1 MTSLRACYS
10 SARREALDYGLLYPL
25 AEQLLDR
32 CKVFRFIGA
41 DERESVAFAP
51 RARRAPDTVHIVLG
65 NVRQLEVHDLRQ
77 IVNVES
83 PRGNIRR
90 HENADLSA
98 FEVGKSTRAGALGLV
113 AVNRVGTDPIALQ
126 MSCQP
131 IRSPLGA
138 REDERLLPVLRTDE
152 KAQKLRL
159 LLAIDWVNDLRHAVH
174 RGAFR
179 LDLDAP
185 RLVQKTV
192 GKLAN
197 FARQSRREQ
206 KVLARRR
213 QRRENPA
220 DVGKKPHVEH
230 PVRFIENENL
240 DAGEVHRP
248 LLEVIE

>member
-10 SARREALDYGLLYPL
+10 SARCEALDYGLLYPL

-32 CKVFRFIGA
+32 CKLFRFIGT
-41 DERESVAFAP
+41 DERHGVAFAP
-51 RARRAPDTVHIVLG
+51 RACRAPDTVHIVLG
-65 NVRQLEVHDLRQ
+65 NVRQLVVHDHRQ

-83 PRGNIRR
+83 PRSNIRR
-90 HENADLSA
+90 HENADLPA

-113 AVNRVGTDPIALQ
+113 AVNRVGADPVALQ

-131 IRSPLGA
+131 IHSALGA

-174 RGAFR
+174 SGPFR
-179 LDLDAP
+179 LDLDVA

-197 FARQSRREQ
+197 FAMSRREQ

-220 DVGKKPHVEH
+220 DVGKKAHVEH